1 MYKVLIVDDEPLFRY
16 YMRTKLDWSSH
27 GFSICGEAANGA
39 EALEEA
45 KRCHPDL
52 ALVDI
57 SMPYLNGLELT
68 EKLNLNLP
76 GMVVVFVTGHNEFEY
91 AQAALRLG
99 VFDYLLKPFNQE
111 EFAAVLTKVKK
122 KLELGKK
129 EGALL
134 RPSVRDLT
142 RQDGANKP
150 AGSLGGAGLF
160 AEPVEAPEHNQHEA
174 PVSYQLHPGA
184 HEMLLSA
191 LKMRD
196 PEAAQ
201 TEIRR
206 TVALFSP
213 HRTGGRFAF
222 TVLMGYVSLCL
233 SYASKRGMN
242 PESLWKPAGSPED
255 YLRQLS
261 SWKEVEA
268 WLISLYEQVIEYKE
282 DRRPSK
288 SYNLYFAA
296 KQYIHQHYS
305 DPDLTVER
313 VAGGMFVDAS
323 YLRKV
328 FRKEGDISVLDY
340 IMYTRMRRAKELL
353 AEGNVKLADIAE
365 KVGYT
370 DPGYFGKCF
379 KKYYGMPPSEFEQRE
394 IRVRS
399 TRR

>member
-27 GFSICGEAANGA
+27 GFTICGEAANGA

-45 KRCHPDL
+45 KRWRPDL

-57 SMPYLNGLELT
+57 SMPYLNGIELT
-68 EKLNLNLP
+68 EKLNTNLP
-76 GMVVVFVTGHNEFEY
+76 GIIVVFVTGHNEFEY
-91 AQAALRLG
+91 AQMALRLG
-99 VFDYLLKPFNQE
+99 VFDYLLKPFDQR
-111 EFAAVLTKVKK
+111 EFAAVLTKVKN

-129 EGALL
+129 EEAFFRQATGSPLL
-134 RPSVRDLT
+134 RDEADASE
-142 RQDGANKP
+142 GKP
-150 AGSLGGAGLF
+150 DRSGLF
-160 AEPVEAPEHNQHEA
+160 AEPSHPHDRHKDA
-174 PVSYQLHPGA
+174 VSYELHPGA
-184 HEMLLSA
+184 HELLLSA

-196 PEAAQ
+196 PEAARV
-201 TEIRR
+201 EIRR
-206 TVALFSP
+206 TVALFRP

-233 SYASKRGMN
+233 SYASKTGMN
-242 PESLWKPAGSPED
+242 PESLWKPAASAED
-255 YLRQLS
+255 YLRQMT
-261 SWKEVEA
+261 SWEEVEE
-268 WLISLYEQVIEYKE
+268 WLIGLYQKVIEYKE

-288 SYNLYFAA
+288 SYNLYLAA
-296 KQYIHQHYS
+296 KRYIHQHYS
-305 DPDLTVER
+305 DPELTVDQ

-340 IMYTRMRRAKELL
+340 ITYTRMRRAKELL

-370 DPGYFGKCF
+370 DPSYFGKSF

-394 IRVRS
+394 IRIRNA
-399 TRR
+399 RR